1 MGIQWNLMLTNQNCY
16 QKRRNNEKKKIN
28 STKLLFENHVICIF
42 QEVSIDLLCLRVHL
56 RVM

>member
-1 MGIQWNLMLTNQNCY
+1 M
-16 QKRRNNEKKKIN
+16 KKKKIN